1 MAEYEI
7 ATGKDGNGRPRA
19 TNCRELLE
27 FKRSGVWKARV
38 VIQGFRED
46 KLALDGA
53 DFIYSSHVVGLAAV
67 RRAIMSPLPAGYTI
81 GQVDVATTFLQADM
95 FPPDATPR
103 YLRLFDPVAG
113 TVR

>member
-1 MAEYEI
+1 MEELFPGIAEYEI
-7 ATGKDGNGRPRA
+7 ATGKDGKGRPRA

-81 GQVDVATTFLQADM
+81 GQVDVAAAFLH
-95 FPPDATPR
+95 
-103 YLRLFDPVAG
+103 AG
-113 TVR
+113 RHVSS